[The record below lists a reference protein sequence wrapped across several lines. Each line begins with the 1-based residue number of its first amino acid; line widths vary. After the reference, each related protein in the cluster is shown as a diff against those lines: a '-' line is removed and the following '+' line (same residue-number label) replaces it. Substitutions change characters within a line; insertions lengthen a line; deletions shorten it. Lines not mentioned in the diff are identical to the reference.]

1 MLDISY
7 TMHDKPHP
15 TESFIKMQVFFLSLN
30 GSIELTITIV
40 Q

>member
-15 TESFIKMQVFFLSLN
+15 TESFIKKQVFFW
-30 GSIELTITIV
+30 V
-40 Q
+40 